1 MLHLSERLLS
11 KGQQVTGV
19 DEDMGK
25 GILVQSWWT
34 CKLVQLLLRFL
45 RRLKMEVIQQF
56 HLQLHIRGT

>member
-34 CKLVQLLLRFL
+34 CKLVVLRFL

-56 HLQLHIRGT
+56 HIRGT